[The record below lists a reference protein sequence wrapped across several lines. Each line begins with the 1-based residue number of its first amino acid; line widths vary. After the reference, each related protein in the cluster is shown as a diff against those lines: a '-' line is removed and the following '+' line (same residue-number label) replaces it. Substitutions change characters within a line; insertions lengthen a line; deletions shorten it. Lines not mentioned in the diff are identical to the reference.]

1 MPQQREPCFY
11 NWLLVP
17 SNHNKRNTDNAF
29 LPASLPAS
37 VLKSWLRSLW
47 IANRRTL
54 RHPMRH
60 KILCK
65 VAQLYMYINTTTTFQ
80 HLATQNWYWD
90 RCVYHITAH
99 HGDPYVSFPRQT
111 PLETTPALIKNALY
125 ADDSSNMQGSSQ
137 LQTIEVPSVHL
148 TVWISGLVYHY
159 CAQ

>member
-11 NWLLVP
+11 TWLLVP
-17 SNHNKRNTDNAF
+17 SNHNKRNTNVAF
-29 LPASLPAS
+29 LPAS

-65 VAQLYMYINTTTTFQ
+65 VAQLYRYINTTTTFQ

-90 RCVYHITAH
+90 RRVYHITTH
-99 HGDPYVSFPRQT
+99 HGDPLYLSLGRRRWRPHLPWSRMHCMLT
-111 PLETTPALIKNALY
+111 SLLTCRAAHNCRPLRYPQYILLCE
-125 ADDSSNMQGSSQ
+125 
-137 LQTIEVPSVHL
+137 SVD
-148 TVWISGLVYHY
+148 
-159 CAQ
+159 